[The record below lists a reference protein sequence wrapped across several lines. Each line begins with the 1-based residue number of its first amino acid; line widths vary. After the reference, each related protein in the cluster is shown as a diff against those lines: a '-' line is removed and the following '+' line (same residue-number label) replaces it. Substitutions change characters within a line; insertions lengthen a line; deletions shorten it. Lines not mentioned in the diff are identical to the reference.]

1 MLAVEEEELNSEPRK
16 GIVGIDLIA
25 VPRMNGESALCGV
38 WSRVT
43 LVKV

>member
-1 MLAVEEEELNSEPRK
+1 LAVEEEELNREPRN

-25 VPRMNGESALCGV
+25 VPRMNGESARCGV
-38 WSRVT
+38 GSRLT